1 MRRAVVALAAAAIVA
16 GCARHEASR
25 AVAAHTP
32 RPQPSVSPAPP
43 WSQPARRDLQQ
54 TLSGIFTSR
63 LARDRT
69 GIAVVSGDGTELFA
83 RHATRPVAPAS
94 TLKLLVAASALD
106 ALGPG
111 YRFETRFAANAAMVD
126 GTLAGPLWLVGG
138 GDPTLTSH
146 DLRGGVGA
154 LQRGGLREIAG
165 ALDVDASAFAGPEQN
180 PHWDPTDLDE
190 DYAAGTSAI
199 SLDSEVVNFVVRPG
213 SVGDAARV
221 RTDPRDLA
229 IGWHGSI
236 RTSPAGAGTLVSIDR
251 SPVVAP
257 LPGPTRVA
265 PAADSPPRTIYDL
278 DGHIEAGIEQHYYKP
293 ILGMPGYAGG
303 AVAAMLADR
312 GIGLAGGWASAP
324 VPFGA
329 VTLWSHRS
337 RPLVDL
343 VHVMLVESDNHF
355 AETLLRTL
363 GEGDG
368 RAGTDAGGIAF
379 ERTELAKLG
388 IRYRR
393 LTLYDGSGLAPSDR
407 VEPIMLARLLSA
419 AARMSA
425 GSAFVA
431 DLPRV
436 GIEGTVKNHDL
447 HAALGRTRAKS
458 GHIAG
463 VNGLAGYVA
472 TMHHGRIAFAFV
484 VNDPDANED
493 VIYHEEDDA
502 LDALAR
508 M

>member
-1 MRRAVVALAAAAIVA
+1 
-16 GCARHEASR
+16 
-25 AVAAHTP
+25 
-32 RPQPSVSPAPP
+32 
-43 WSQPARRDLQQ
+43 LQQ

-69 GIAVVSGDGTELFA
+69 GIAVVSGDGTELFG
-83 RHATRPVAPAS
+83 RNATRPVAPAS

-111 YRFETRFAANAAMVD
+111 YRFETRFAASAPMTG

-138 GDPTLTSH
+138 GDPTLTSR
-146 DLRGGVGA
+146 DLSGGVGA
-154 LQRGGLREIAG
+154 LRTAGLREIAG
-165 ALDVDASAFAGPEQN
+165 ALDVDATAFAGAEQN

-190 DYAAGTSAI
+190 EYAAGTSAI
-199 SLDSEVVNFVVRPG
+199 SLDSDVVNFVVRPG
-213 SVGDAARV
+213 NVGDAARV
-221 RTDPRDLA
+221 RTDPRNLA
-229 IGWHGSI
+229 IDWHGSI
-236 RTSPAGAGTLVSIDR
+236 RTVPVGAGSLVSIER
-251 SPVVAP
+251 SPVVSP
-257 LPGPTRVA
+257 LPGPTLLA
-265 PAADSPPRTIYDL
+265 PAAAPPPKTTYDL
-278 DGHIEAGIEQHYYKP
+278 DGHIEAGIEQNYFKP
-293 ILGMPGYAGG
+293 ILGVPGYAGG

-312 GIGLAGGWASAP
+312 GIGLAGGWATAP
-324 VPFGA
+324 TPFGA

-337 RPLVDL
+337 RPLVDI
-343 VHVMLVESDNHF
+343 VHVMLVESDNHV
-355 AETLLRTL
+355 AETLLRML

-379 ERTELAKLG
+379 ERSELAKLG
-388 IRYRR
+388 VRYRR

-419 AARMSA
+419 AARMAA
-425 GSAFVA
+425 GNAFVA

-436 GIEGTVKNHDL
+436 GIEGTVKHHDL

-463 VNGLAGYVA
+463 VNGLAGYV
-472 TMHHGRIAFAFV
+472 TTLHHGRIAFAFV
-484 VNDPDANED
+484 VNDADANED
-493 VIYHEEDDA
+493 VIYTEEDQA